1 MGNFLTNISRSFKGH
16 KNVVI
21 IIMVAL
27 VVELISATQYYYAH
41 NLLEKEMDSRAEGEL
56 SIKAVL
62 IKGILNMAENTMKE
76 HIWDFKRNISRPDS
90 MFAATERTIEN
101 SPQVKGFCLA
111 FVPYYYPEKG
121 QLFEPYI
128 YKEGNNKILKQLGGE
143 NKHDYTQHPAFQ
155 RMVKEKIPFWSDP
168 YDYVTSNSVSSLI
181 TFSYPLLDNK
191 NNLVAVCGL
200 DLSLEQIGDTLNY
213 RHIYPSSFNLLLTES
228 GKIISR
234 PSSHHVKYGD
244 IEQVVRLINDSTV
257 KRETSKSG
265 RTKYIEFESEKDK
278 DNGVI
283 YFANMKGKPKWQ
295 VVVVSYEKEI
305 YGKLYWMR
313 INLLFLLLL
322 AFGFLW
328 YIIQKYAKNE
338 KKLHQANIKQELIS
352 SELRIAQ
359 AIQKNML
366 PKKYPPFPE
375 RDDIN
380 IYGSLVPAKEV
391 GGDIFDFFLRDEKL
405 FFCIGDV
412 SGKGVP
418 SAIVMAE
425 IHSKFRMASAHE
437 NDPAHIMQ
445 TLNTSSCE
453 GNDTNIFV
461 TFFIGVLDLPSGRLR
476 YCNAGHDFPF
486 IVSQSAE
493 QVVSPLPVKPNLP
506 IGLFDDFHYEKQEIY
521 LEYDTTLFLYTDGL
535 TEAKN
540 KVHKQFDTDR
550 IAETLNNNANALPEE
565 IIQKMNEQ
573 VHLFVE
579 DAEQSDD
586 LTMLAIKYTRKA
598 YDYSLKES
606 ITLKNDIKQVKDL
619 NSFVKSITDKLNME
633 TSQAKNIKLA
643 VEEAVVNVMDY
654 AYPIGTEGDITLQ
667 ALYNGR
673 KLKFIISDNGIA
685 FDPTKSSVADTS
697 LSVEDR
703 PVGGLG
709 LLLVREMMD
718 SINYERVNGKNTL
731 TLITVYP
738 KKEK

>member
-1 MGNFLTNISRSFKGH
+1 
-16 KNVVI
+16 
-21 IIMVAL
+21 
-27 VVELISATQYYYAH
+27 
-41 NLLEKEMDSRAEGEL
+41 
-56 SIKAVL
+56 
-62 IKGILNMAENTMKE
+62 
-76 HIWDFKRNISRPDS
+76 
-90 MFAATERTIEN
+90 
-101 SPQVKGFCLA
+101 
-111 FVPYYYPEKG
+111 
-121 QLFEPYI
+121 
-128 YKEGNNKILKQLGGE
+128 
-143 NKHDYTQHPAFQ
+143 
-155 RMVKEKIPFWSDP
+155 
-168 YDYVTSNSVSSLI
+168 
-181 TFSYPLLDNK
+181 
-191 NNLVAVCGL
+191 
-200 DLSLEQIGDTLNY
+200 
-213 RHIYPSSFNLLLTES
+213 
-228 GKIISR
+228 
-234 PSSHHVKYGD
+234 
-244 IEQVVRLINDSTV
+244 
-257 KRETSKSG
+257 
-265 RTKYIEFESEKDK
+265 
-278 DNGVI
+278 
-283 YFANMKGKPKWQ
+283 
-295 VVVVSYEKEI
+295 
-305 YGKLYWMR
+305 
-313 INLLFLLLL
+313 
-322 AFGFLW
+322 
-328 YIIQKYAKNE
+328 
-338 KKLHQANIKQELIS
+338 